1 MTVNNKTETH
11 KYREQTMVTSGEG
24 EREEARQEYGI
35 ERYKL
40 LYIYVCIYI
49 YIYIHTHTHTYM
61 YAKWMYYTAQGK
73 YSHYFVIT
81 LNEVYSIKY

>member
-1 MTVNNKTETH
+1 MIVNNKTETH

-49 YIYIHTHTHTYM
+49 YIYTHTHPHIHVCKM
-61 YAKWMYYTAQGK
+61 DVL
-73 YSHYFVIT
+73 YSTREIQSLFC
-81 LNEVYSIKY
+81 NYSK

>member
-1 MTVNNKTETH
+1 
-11 KYREQTMVTSGEG
+11 MVTSGEG
-24 EREEARQEYGI
+24 GREEARQEYRI

-40 LYIYVCIYI
+40 IYI
-49 YIYIHTHTHTYM
+49 YTYIHTHTHPHTYM

-73 YSHYFVIT
+73 YSHCFVIT

>member
-1 MTVNNKTETH
+1 
-11 KYREQTMVTSGEG
+11 MVTSGEG
-24 EREEARQEYGI
+24 GREEARQEYRI

-40 LYIYVCIYI
+40 IYI
-49 YIYIHTHTHTYM
+49 YIYIYTHTHTYIHTHTPPHTYM

-73 YSHYFVIT
+73 YSNCFVIT